1 MQKHITIPYEFHA
14 LSELSAADRQLID
27 QAIAAT
33 RNSYSPYSHFRV
45 GAAALLADGTVFI
58 GANQENAAFPSGLCA
73 ERTALFAAQAQHP
86 EQPVVALA
94 IAAGNAN
101 GLTSKPISP
110 CGACRQVM
118 TELEDRYHNEMRV
131 MLYGTD
137 GVYTF
142 RSAHDLLPLSFIGDD
157 MK

>member
-1 MQKHITIPYEFHA
+1 MKKQITIHYEFHP
-14 LSELSAADRQLID
+14 LTELSAADRELVE

-33 RNSYSPYSHFRV
+33 NNSYSPYSHFRV
-45 GAAALLADGTVFI
+45 GAAARLADGTIFI

-73 ERTALFAAQAQHP
+73 ERTALFAAQAQLP

-94 IAAGNAN
+94 IAAGNAES
-101 GLTSKPISP
+101 LTDKPISP
-110 CGACRQVM
+110 CGSCRQVM
-118 TELEDRYHNEMRV
+118 IELEDRYKNNMRI

-142 RSAHDLLPLSFIGDD
+142 ETAHDLLPISFIGDD